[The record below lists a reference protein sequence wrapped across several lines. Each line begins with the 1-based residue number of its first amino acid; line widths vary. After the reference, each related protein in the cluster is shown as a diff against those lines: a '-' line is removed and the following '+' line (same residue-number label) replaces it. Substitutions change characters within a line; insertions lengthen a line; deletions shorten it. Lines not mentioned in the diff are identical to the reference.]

1 VVIFKEKGCQAM
13 EKQNLVLVPGLLC
26 DDALWEHQSRYLS
39 ETTDIKIAD
48 VTRSETIF
56 GMAEAVLAMAPEKF
70 ALAGLSMG
78 GYVSLEIMRR
88 APERVTKLAL
98 LDTSARSDTEEQ
110 SSRRH
115 HFIQLTREGGFDEA
129 ISTLLSLFVHPDR
142 TQDERLCNN
151 IKEMNRRVG
160 PETFMRQQ
168 AAIMGRPDSR
178 NDLSK
183 IKCPTLILCGRQDAL
198 TPLEVHEEM
207 SSTIPKAR
215 LAIIE
220 DCGHMTTM
228 ERPHAVTALL
238 RDWLLYW

>member
-1 VVIFKEKGCQAM
+1 M

-48 VTRSETIF
+48 VTRSESIF

-78 GYVSLEIMRR
+78 GYVSLEILRR

-110 SSRRH
+110 SRRRH
-115 HFIQLTREGGFDEA
+115 HFIQLTREGGFDEV
-129 ISTLLSLFVHPDR
+129 ISTLLSLFIHPDR
-142 TQDERLCNN
+142 MQDEQLCNN

-160 PETFMRQQ
+160 PEIFMRHQ

-198 TPLEVHEEM
+198 TPLELHEEM

>member
-1 VVIFKEKGCQAM
+1 M

-39 ETTDIKIAD
+39 ETADIKIAD

-56 GMAEAVLAMAPEKF
+56 GMAEAVLAKA
-70 ALAGLSMG
+70 SMG

-110 SSRRH
+110 SRRRH
-115 HFIQLTREGGFDEA
+115 HFIQLTREGGFDEV

-142 TQDERLCNN
+142 MQDEQLCNN

-160 PETFMRQQ
+160 PEIFMRHQ

>member
-1 VVIFKEKGCQAM
+1 M

-56 GMAEAVLAMAPEKF
+56 GMAEGVLAMAPEKF

-110 SSRRH
+110 SRRRH
-115 HFIQLTREGGFDEA
+115 HFIQLTREGGFDEV

-142 TQDERLCNN
+142 MQDEQLCNN

-160 PETFMRQQ
+160 PEIFMRHQ

>member
-1 VVIFKEKGCQAM
+1 M

-26 DDALWEHQSRYLS
+26 DDALWEHQSKYLS
-39 ETTDIKIAD
+39 ETADIKIAD

-110 SSRRH
+110 SRRRH
-115 HFIQLTREGGFDEA
+115 HFIQLTREGGFDEV

-142 TQDERLCNN
+142 MQDEQLCNN

-160 PETFMRQQ
+160 PEIFMRHQ

-183 IKCPTLILCGRQDAL
+183 IRCPTLILCGRQDAL

>member
-1 VVIFKEKGCQAM
+1 M
-13 EKQNLVLVPGLLC
+13 EKQDLVLVPGLLC

-70 ALAGLSMG
+70 GLAGLSMG

-110 SSRRH
+110 SRRRH
-115 HFIQLTREGGFDEA
+115 HFMQLTREGGFDEV

-142 TQDERLCNN
+142 MQDEQLCNN

-160 PETFMRQQ
+160 PEIFMRHQ

>member
-1 VVIFKEKGCQAM
+1 
-13 EKQNLVLVPGLLC
+13 
-26 DDALWEHQSRYLS
+26 
-39 ETTDIKIAD
+39 
-48 VTRSETIF
+48 
-56 GMAEAVLAMAPEKF
+56 
-70 ALAGLSMG
+70 MG

-110 SSRRH
+110 SRRRH
-115 HFIQLTREGGFDEA
+115 HFIQLTREGGFDEV

-142 TQDERLCNN
+142 MQDEQLCNN

-160 PETFMRQQ
+160 PEIFMRHQ

-183 IKCPTLILCGRQDAL
+183 IKCPTLILCGR
-198 TPLEVHEEM
+198 P
-207 SSTIPKAR
+207 IPKAR

>member
-1 VVIFKEKGCQAM
+1 M

-39 ETTDIKIAD
+39 ETADIKIAD

-110 SSRRH
+110 SRRRH
-115 HFIQLTREGGFDEA
+115 HFIQLTRKGGFDEV
-129 ISTLLSLFVHPDR
+129 ISTLLSLFVHSDR
-142 TQDERLCNN
+142 MQDEQLCNN

-160 PETFMRQQ
+160 PEIFMRHQ

>member
-1 VVIFKEKGCQAM
+1 M
-13 EKQNLVLVPGLLC
+13 EKQKLVLVPGLLC

-39 ETTDIKIAD
+39 ETTEIKIAD
-48 VTRSETIF
+48 VTRSETMF
-56 GMAEAVLAMAPEKF
+56 GMAEAVLAIAPEKF

-110 SSRRH
+110 SRRRH
-115 HFIQLTREGGFDEA
+115 HFIQLTREGRFDEV
-129 ISTLLSLFVHPDR
+129 ISTLLSFLVHPDR
-142 TQDERLCNN
+142 MQDEQLCNN

-160 PETFMRQQ
+160 PEIFLRHQ
-168 AAIMGRPDSR
+168 AAIIGRPDSR
-178 NDLSK
+178 NNLST

-220 DCGHMTTM
+220 DCGHMSTM
-228 ERPHAVTALL
+228 ERPHAVTALM

>member
-1 VVIFKEKGCQAM
+1 M
-13 EKQNLVLVPGLLC
+13 
-26 DDALWEHQSRYLS
+26 
-39 ETTDIKIAD
+39 
-48 VTRSETIF
+48 
-56 GMAEAVLAMAPEKF
+56 
-70 ALAGLSMG
+70 
-78 GYVSLEIMRR
+78 
-88 APERVTKLAL
+88 
-98 LDTSARSDTEEQ
+98 
-110 SSRRH
+110 
-115 HFIQLTREGGFDEA
+115 
-129 ISTLLSLFVHPDR
+129 
-142 TQDERLCNN
+142 QDEQLCNN

-160 PETFMRQQ
+160 PEIFMRHQ

>member
-1 VVIFKEKGCQAM
+1 MQARITCVNSLPCGRQCLCQQVLSH
-13 EKQNLVLVPGLLC
+13 QN
-26 DDALWEHQSRYLS
+26 RYLS
-39 ETTDIKIAD
+39 ETAEIKIAD
-48 VTRSETIF
+48 MTRSETMI

-78 GYVSLEIMRR
+78 GYVSLEIMRL

-110 SSRRH
+110 GRRRH
-115 HFIQLTREGGFDEA
+115 HFIQLTREGGFSKV
-129 ISTLLSLFVHPDR
+129 ISTLLSLIVHPDR
-142 TQDERLCNN
+142 MQDEQLCNN
-151 IKEMNRRVG
+151 IKEMNGRVG
-160 PETFMRQQ
+160 PEIFMRQQ
-168 AAIMGRPDSR
+168 AAITGRPDSR
-178 NDLSK
+178 NDLSTM
-183 IKCPTLILCGRQDAL
+183 KCPTLILCGRQDAL

-207 SSTIPKAR
+207 SSRIPKAR

-220 DCGHMTTM
+220 DCGHMSTM

>member
-1 VVIFKEKGCQAM
+1 M
-13 EKQNLVLVPGLLC
+13 
-26 DDALWEHQSRYLS
+26 
-39 ETTDIKIAD
+39 
-48 VTRSETIF
+48 
-56 GMAEAVLAMAPEKF
+56 
-70 ALAGLSMG
+70 
-78 GYVSLEIMRR
+78 
-88 APERVTKLAL
+88 
-98 LDTSARSDTEEQ
+98 
-110 SSRRH
+110 
-115 HFIQLTREGGFDEA
+115 
-129 ISTLLSLFVHPDR
+129 
-142 TQDERLCNN
+142 QDEQLCNN

-160 PETFMRQQ
+160 PEIFMRHQ

-238 RDWLLYW
+238 RDLLVNPLQKKMIMLVGGRGGITPSIERVKRPDHDVSQTYQ

>member
-1 VVIFKEKGCQAM
+1 M

-56 GMAEAVLAMAPEKF
+56 GMAEAVLGMAPEKF

-110 SSRRH
+110 SRRRH
-115 HFIQLTREGGFDEA
+115 HFIQLTREGGFDEV
-129 ISTLLSLFVHPDR
+129 ISTLLSLFIHPDR
-142 TQDERLCNN
+142 MQDEQLCNN

-160 PETFMRQQ
+160 PEIFMRHQ
-168 AAIMGRPDSR
+168 AAIMGRPDGR

-207 SSTIPKAR
+207 SSTISKAR

-238 RDWLLYW
+238 RDWLIYW

>member
-1 VVIFKEKGCQAM
+1 M

-26 DDALWEHQSRYLS
+26 DAALWDHQIRYLS
-39 ETTDIKIAD
+39 EMAEIKIAG
-48 VTRSETIF
+48 VTRSETMS

-78 GYVSLEIMRR
+78 GYVSLEIMRQ

-110 SSRRH
+110 TRLRH
-115 HFIQLTREGGFDEA
+115 NFMKLTREGRFEEV
-129 ISTLLSLFVHPDR
+129 ISTILSLIVHPDR
-142 TQDERLCNN
+142 RQDEQLFNN
-151 IKEMNRRVG
+151 IKQMNRRVG
-160 PETFMRQQ
+160 PDIFLRQQ
-168 AAIMGRPDSR
+168 AAIIGRSESR
-178 NDLSK
+178 NDLSR
-183 IKCPTLILCGRQDAL
+183 IRCPTLVLCGRQDAL

-207 SSTIPKAR
+207 SSRIPKAR

-220 DCGHMTTM
+220 DCGHMSSM
-228 ERPHAVTALL
+228 ERPQAVTALL

>member
-1 VVIFKEKGCQAM
+1 M

-39 ETTDIKIAD
+39 ETADIKIAD

-110 SSRRH
+110 NRRRH
-115 HFIQLTREGGFDEA
+115 NFIQLLREGGFDEV

-142 TQDERLCNN
+142 MQDEQLCNN

-160 PETFMRQQ
+160 PEIFMRHQ

-207 SSTIPKAR
+207 SSNIPKAR

>member
-1 VVIFKEKGCQAM
+1 M

-26 DDALWEHQSRYLS
+26 DAAMWEHQSRYLS
-39 ETTDIKIAD
+39 ETAEIKIAD
-48 VTRSETIF
+48 VTHFETMVE
-56 GMAEAVLAMAPEKF
+56 MAEAVLAMAPEKF

-88 APERVTKLAL
+88 APNRVTKLAL

-110 SSRRH
+110 SARRQ
-115 HFIQLTREGGFDEA
+115 HFIQLTKEGRFNEV
-129 ISTLLSLFVHPDR
+129 ISTLLSLLVHPDR
-142 TQDERLCNN
+142 MKDKQLCYD

-160 PETFMRQQ
+160 PEVFLRQQ
-168 AAIMGRPDSR
+168 GAIIGRADSR

-183 IKCPTLILCGRQDAL
+183 MTSPTLILCGRQDAL

-207 SSTIPKAR
+207 SSGIPKAR

-220 DCGHMTTM
+220 DCGHMSTM
-228 ERPHAVTALL
+228 ERPQAVTALL